1 MDKVIRKIHHQLYL
15 SVDLQDSEEC
25 DMLSRVSLNWS
36 SLKHTATTEID
47 IAETTRTFWEGNN
60 IQKLA
65 VRKYNTKKQISNH
78 VNTIKPVKTESCIN
92 HTLNKVTI

>member
-1 MDKVIRKIHHQLYL
+1 MGYFNADFLY
-15 SVDLQDSEEC
+15 SDF
-25 DMLSRVSLNWS
+25 MLNWS

-78 VNTIKPVKTESCIN
+78 VNTIIPLEFEISDYGIN
-92 HTLNKVTI
+92 DDYINR

>member
-1 MDKVIRKIHHQLYL
+1 MDKFICKIHRQLYL
-15 SVDLQDSEEC
+15 SVDLQDSEEFE
-25 DMLSRVSLNWS
+25 MLSRVSLNWS

-65 VRKYNTKKQISNH
+65 VRKYNIKKQISNH
-78 VNTIKPVKTESCIN
+78 VNTIKPVRTESCIN
-92 HTLNKVTI
+92 HTLNKVPL